1 MEGSKANIIAQL
13 KKNILL
19 LHGFKPASSDMDM
32 QEGLHFIQDAFPNSR
47 FPTGVIHE
55 FFCNNA
61 EEVSASYGFT
71 SGLLSSL
78 MQNGE
83 ISLWI
88 TSHQKIFPP
97 ALKQFGINPNKM
109 IFIHLKTEKEKLW
122 AIEEALKCDGVSSV
136 IGEINEISFTESRR
150 LQLITER
157 SKVNGFIIRRN
168 PKNLSTA
175 SVTRWRIRPIPSCLQ
190 NAGVSSL
197 SRPGL
202 SAVNKLSVAALNIT
216 QNNFFETDTKG
227 MPGIGFPKWDVAL
240 LKVRNGK
247 PGSWIMQWRNGKFE
261 LVNEQELLIQEEQR
275 KIG

>member
-1 MEGSKANIIAQL
+1 MNGGKADIIAQL

-19 LHGFKPASSDMDM
+19 LQGFKPASGEMDM
-32 QEGLHFIQDAFPNSR
+32 KEGLHFIQDAFPNSR

-78 MQNGE
+78 MQKGE

-109 IFIHLKTEKEKLW
+109 IFIHLKSEKEKLW

-150 LQLITER
+150 LQLITEK

-175 SVTRWRIRPIPSCLQ
+175 SVTRWKIRPIPSSLQ
-190 NAGVSSL
+190 NAGVSYL
-197 SRPGL
+197 SRPCL
-202 SAVNKLSVAALNIT
+202 SPVNKLTVAALNNT
-216 QNNFFETDTKG
+216 QNNFFEPDTKG

-261 LVNEQELLIQEEQR
+261 LAHEQELVIQEEQR